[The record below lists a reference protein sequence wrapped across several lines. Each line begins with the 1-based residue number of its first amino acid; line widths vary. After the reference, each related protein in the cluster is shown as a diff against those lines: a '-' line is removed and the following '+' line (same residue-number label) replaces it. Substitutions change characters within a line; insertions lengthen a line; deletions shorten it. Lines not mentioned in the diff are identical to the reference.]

1 MIDIKKVILS
11 FGDTERRKFMAS
23 DSSFDI
29 VSKVDLQEVDNAVN
43 QTVKEIE
50 QRYDF
55 KGCQTQVALENS
67 EIRILSSDEFKLRS
81 VIDILQT
88 KLIKRGVSIKNLDY
102 GKVED
107 ASGNAKRQ
115 LIKVKQGIEMDQAKQ
130 IVKDIK
136 SLNLKVQAQITGDQ
150 VRVSGKNKDDLQTV
164 IQLLKKGDYKVEL
177 QFVNYR

>member
-1 MIDIKKVILS
+1 
-11 FGDTERRKFMAS
+11 MAS
-23 DSSFDI
+23 DSSFDV
-29 VSKVDLQEVDNAVN
+29 VSKVNLQEVDNAVN
-43 QTVKEIE
+43 QTIKEIE

-55 KGCQTQVALENS
+55 KGCKTEITLENG
-67 EIRILSSDEFKLRS
+67 EIRILTSDEFKLRS

-88 KLIKRGVSIKNLDY
+88 KLIKRSVSIKNLDY

-115 LIKVKQGIEMDQAKQ
+115 LVKVKQGIEMEQAKQ

-136 SLNLKVQAQITGDQ
+136 SLNLKIQAQIMNDQ
-150 VRVSGKNKDDLQTV
+150 VRVTGKNKDDLQSA
-164 IQLLKKGDYKVEL
+164 IQLLKSKDYQVEL